1 MSITRFLIIKDITL
15 SLRIGVITAK
25 LLMEFMSL
33 IYNNYSYLDWAEAYK

>member
-15 SLRIGVITAK
+15 SLKIGVITAK

-33 IYNNYSYLDWAEAYK
+33 IYDNYSYLDLVKAYK